1 MSKGCIITDCSSPYT
16 HACKKLNNH
25 NTAKTLK
32 YKITLS
38 ELIACELRKTS
49 TIEILQEID
58 CVVTN
63 HNSYCS

>member
-16 HACKKLNNH
+16 HACKKLNH

-63 HNSYCS
+63 HNNYCS